1 VPPVP
6 TSMPK
11 SLMVIPQGQKPES
24 VVALSGTA
32 KAVPFSCIALELVR
46 LHFSADSAVFLGV
59 LCG

>member
-1 VPPVP
+1 
-6 TSMPK
+6 MPK